1 MYTVKVIKTE
11 AEHKQALARLMELMD
26 SDPAEGS
33 AAADELELLAL
44 VIDQFESAHYPMDPP
59 DPIEAIKFRMDQVGL
74 KSKDLVPF
82 IGSASKVSEVLS
94 HKRPLSL
101 NMIRKLNQGL
111 GIPAEVLV
119 REPVQ
124 ALAQELDIDW
134 RAFPLAEMLKRG
146 YFPEFSGTLA
156 ELKEY
161 AAEQVGRFLSVVDG
175 FRLKPAW
182 LRTTAHIR
190 SNDKETDSYALWA
203 WQARVMHRV
212 ACESLPDA
220 YDPGLVTPQWMTQLA
235 RLSWSDNGPM
245 LAKEYL
251 NKSGIHFIIEP
262 HLPKTYLDGAVF
274 IASDNRPVVA
284 MTLRHDRLDNFWF
297 TLMHELAHVALH
309 IDGGA
314 VWYLDNELVPGSGV
328 DEIEQQADSMA
339 LECLIPKDVWA
350 KALISSADDV
360 QKLARQ
366 LSISPSIVA
375 GRVCYERNDYSLF
388 GGLFRKKVNLQH
400 AAFE

>member
-11 AEHKQALARLMELMD
+11 AEHEQALARLMALMD

-33 AAADELELLAL
+33 EAADELELLAL
-44 VIDQFESAHYPMDPP
+44 VIDQFESTHYPMDPP
-59 DPIEAIKFRMDQVGL
+59 DPIDAIKFRMDQMGL

-111 GIPAEVLV
+111 GIPAEVLI

-124 ALAQELDIDW
+124 ALAQDLDIDW
-134 RAFPLAEMLKRG
+134 RAFPLADMLKRG
-146 YFPEFSGTLA
+146 YFPDFSGTLA

-161 AAEQVGRFLSVVDG
+161 AAEQVSRFLSAVDG

-190 SNDKETDSYALWA
+190 SNEKETDSYALWA

-212 ACESLPDA
+212 ACESLSDV
-220 YDPGLVTPQWMTQLA
+220 YEPGVVTPQWMLQLA

-251 NKSGIHFIIEP
+251 NKAGIHFIIEP

-274 IASDNRPVVA
+274 IAADGRPVVA
-284 MTLRHDRLDNFWF
+284 MTLRFDRLDNFWF
-297 TLMHELAHVALH
+297 TLMHELAHIALH

-314 VWYLDNELVPGSGV
+314 MWYLDNELVPGSDV
-328 DEIEQQADSMA
+328 DEIEQQADA
-339 LECLIPKDVWA
+339 LARESLIPNEVWA
-350 KALISSADDV
+350 GSLLVSEDDV
-360 QKLARQ
+360 YRLAKQ

-375 GRVCYERNDYSLF
+375 GRICNERKDYTLF
-388 GGLFRKKVNLQH
+388 SSLFRKKVTLQRGI
-400 AAFE
+400 A

>member
-1 MYTVKVIKTE
+1 MYNVKVIKTE
-11 AEHKQALARLMELMD
+11 AEHEQALARLMALMG

-33 AAADELELLAL
+33 EEADELELLAL
-44 VIDQFESAHYPMDPP
+44 VIDRFESAHYPMDPP
-59 DPIEAIKFRMDQVGL
+59 DPIEAIKFRMDQMGL

-94 HKRPLSL
+94 YKRPLSL

-111 GIPAEVLV
+111 GIPAEVLI

-124 ALAQELDIDW
+124 ALAQEMDIDW
-134 RAFPLAEMLKRG
+134 RAFPLTEMLKRG

-161 AAEQVGRFLSVVDG
+161 AAEQVSHFLSVVDG

-190 SNDKETDSYALWA
+190 SNEKETDSYALWA

-212 ACESLPDA
+212 ACESLSDV
-220 YDPGLVTPQWMTQLA
+220 YEPGVVTPQWMTQLV

-251 NKSGIHFIIEP
+251 NKSGIHLVIEP

-274 IASDNRPVVA
+274 IAADGRPVVA
-284 MTLRHDRLDNFWF
+284 MTLRFDRLDNFWF
-297 TLMHELAHVALH
+297 TLMHELAHIALH

-314 VWYLDNELVPGSGV
+314 MWYLDNNLVPGLDV
-328 DEIEQQADSMA
+328 DEIEQQADA
-339 LECLIPKDVWA
+339 LARESLIPSEVWA
-350 KALISSADDV
+350 ESVLISEEDV
-360 QKLARQ
+360 HKLAKQ

-375 GRVCYERNDYSLF
+375 GRICNERKDYTLF
-388 GGLFRKKVNLQH
+388 RNFFRKKVNLQH
-400 AAFE
+400 AAG